1 MQRLILVTLALGL
14 LVDML
19 IDIVVPDR
27 VMNVIFVVV
36 LLFIGYKEP
45 LGNERQYKPG
55 APWLMTLALRQ
66 IRGCPSMCS

>member
-14 LVDML
+14 LVNML

-36 LLFIGYKEP
+36 VLLFISYKEHS
-45 LGNERQYKPG
+45 GE
-55 APWLMTLALRQ
+55 
-66 IRGCPSMCS
+66 

>member
-1 MQRLILVTLALGL
+1 MQSLILVTLAPGL

-36 LLFIGYKEP
+36 LLFIGYKEHS
-45 LGNERQYKPG
+45 GE
-55 APWLMTLALRQ
+55 
-66 IRGCPSMCS
+66 